1 MEAVRRREDPW
12 GRLAWQ
18 VPLATFLT
26 LVGLMS
32 FLRLLEPSEVP
43 PPAPR
48 PLDVEVAELLPPPI
62 AAPAPAA
69 PTPPA
74 RPTPSPVRERPPAE
88 IRPPV
93 EPPPPLAPVAAPPAV
108 APPQP
113 LDSARPAI
121 EARDAILAPPATAPQ
136 PVAPSTAIAS
146 STSKQEG
153 DRASR
158 APPETA
164 RDPVPG
170 ARGGPLGGGNA
181 GARAIYQPLPEIP
194 EALRH
199 RSIEIIAV
207 ARFKVAA
214 NGSAQVE
221 LTEPTADSDLNRALL
236 ESLRRWRFFPAMQD
250 GKPAAS
256 TVEIR
261 IPISVR

>member
-1 MEAVRRREDPW
+1 
-12 GRLAWQ
+12 

-32 FLRLLEPSEVP
+32 LLRLLEPSYLP
-43 PPAPR
+43 PPAQR
-48 PLDVEVAELLPPPI
+48 PLDVEVAELPPRIVAPPPT
-62 AAPAPAA
+62 APPAA
-69 PTPPA
+69 RPTPPA
-74 RPTPSPVRERPPAE
+74 VRERPPVE
-88 IRPPV
+88 TRPPV
-93 EPPPPLAPVAAPPAV
+93 EARPPAASVAPPPAV
-108 APPQP
+108 TSEPV
-113 LDSARPAI
+113 DTARPAI
-121 EARDAILAPPATAPQ
+121 KGRDAIVMPPAGEPQ
-136 PVAPSTAIAS
+136 PVAPSPAIPS
-146 STSKQEG
+146 SPSVQEG

-158 APPETA
+158 AAPEAA
-164 RDPVPG
+164 RDPVQGP
-170 ARGGPLGGGNA
+170 RGESRGGGNT
-181 GARAIYQPLPEIP
+181 GARAISQPLPEIP

-236 ESLRRWRFFPAMQD
+236 ESLSRWRFFPAMQD

>member
-1 MEAVRRREDPW
+1 
-12 GRLAWQ
+12 

-32 FLRLLEPSEVP
+32 LLRLLEPSELP
-43 PPAPR
+43 PPAQR
-48 PLDVEVAELLPPPI
+48 PLDVEVAELPPRIVAPPPT
-62 AAPAPAA
+62 APKPAVR
-69 PTPPA
+69 PTPP
-74 RPTPSPVRERPPAE
+74 SVRERHPVE
-88 IRPPV
+88 TRPPV
-93 EPPPPLAPVAAPPAV
+93 EPLPSVAPPPAV
-108 APPQP
+108 ASEPV
-113 LDSARPAI
+113 DSAKPAI
-121 EARDAILAPPATAPQ
+121 KERDAIVTPPAGEPQ
-136 PVAPSTAIAS
+136 PVAPSTA
-146 STSKQEG
+146 STSTSVQEG

-164 RDPVPG
+164 RDPVSGP
-170 ARGGPLGGGNA
+170 RGEALGGGST
-181 GARAIYQPLPEIP
+181 GARAISQPLPDIP

-199 RSIEIIAV
+199 RSIEIVAV

-221 LTEPTADSDLNRALL
+221 LTGPTADSDLNRALL

-250 GKPAAS
+250 GKPVAS

>member
-1 MEAVRRREDPW
+1 MEAVRRREDSW

-18 VPLATFLT
+18 VPLATLLT

-32 FLRLLEPSEVP
+32 FLRLLEPSDLP
-43 PPAPR
+43 PPAQR
-48 PLDVEVAELLPPPI
+48 PLDVEVAELPPRI
-62 AAPAPAA
+62 VAPPPAA
-69 PTPPA
+69 PKPAA
-74 RPTPSPVRERPPAE
+74 RPTPPSVRERHPVE
-88 IRPPV
+88 TRRPV
-93 EPPPPLAPVAAPPAV
+93 EPLPPVAPVAPPPVV
-108 APPQP
+108 ASEPV
-113 LDSARPAI
+113 DSARPAI
-121 EARDAILAPPATAPQ
+121 KARDAIVTPPAGEPQ
-136 PVAPSTAIAS
+136 PVAPSTAIA

-170 ARGGPLGGGNA
+170 PRGETLGGGNT
-181 GARAIYQPLPEIP
+181 GARAISQPLPEIP

-221 LTEPTADSDLNRALL
+221 LTGPTADSDLNRALL

-250 GKPAAS
+250 GKPVAS
-256 TVEIR
+256 AVEIR

>member
-1 MEAVRRREDPW
+1 MEAVRRREDSW

-32 FLRLLEPSEVP
+32 LLRLLEPSDLP

-48 PLDVEVAELLPPPI
+48 PLDVEVAELPPRIVAPPPT
-62 AAPAPAA
+62 APKPAA
-69 PTPPA
+69 RPMPP
-74 RPTPSPVRERPPAE
+74 PVRERHPVETP
-88 IRPPV
+88 PPV
-93 EPPPPLAPVAAPPAV
+93 EPLPSVAPVAPPPAV
-108 APPQP
+108 ASEPV
-113 LDSARPAI
+113 DSARPAI
-121 EARDAILAPPATAPQ
+121 EARDAIVTPPAAEPQ
-136 PVAPSTAIAS
+136 PVAPSTA
-146 STSKQEG
+146 TSKSVQEG

-158 APPETA
+158 APSETA

-170 ARGGPLGGGNA
+170 SRGEALGGGNT

-221 LTEPTADSDLNRALL
+221 LTEPTADSDLNRAVL

-250 GKPAAS
+250 GKPVAS
-256 TVEIR
+256 IVEIR

>member
-1 MEAVRRREDPW
+1 
-12 GRLAWQ
+12 

-26 LVGLMS
+26 LAGLMS
-32 FLRLLEPSEVP
+32 FLRLLEPSDLP
-43 PPAPR
+43 PPAQR
-48 PLDVEVAELLPPPI
+48 PLDVEVAELPPRI
-62 AAPAPAA
+62 VAPPPAA
-69 PTPPA
+69 PKPAA
-74 RPTPSPVRERPPAE
+74 RPTPPSVRERHPVE
-88 IRPPV
+88 TRPPV
-93 EPPPPLAPVAAPPAV
+93 EPLPAV
-108 APPQP
+108 APVAPP
-113 LDSARPAI
+113 PAIASEPIDSARPAI
-121 EARDAILAPPATAPQ
+121 KERDAIVTPPAGEPQ
-136 PVAPSTAIAS
+136 PAAPSTAIAS
-146 STSKQEG
+146 STRKKEG

-164 RDPVPG
+164 RAPVPG
-170 ARGGPLGGGNA
+170 PRGEALGGGNT
-181 GARAIYQPLPEIP
+181 GARAISQPLPEIP

-221 LTEPTADSDLNRALL
+221 LTGPTADADLNRALL

-250 GKPAAS
+250 GKPVAS

>member
-1 MEAVRRREDPW
+1 V
-12 GRLAWQ
+12 WQ

-32 FLRLLEPSEVP
+32 FLRLLEPSDVP

-48 PLDVEVAELLPPPI
+48 PLDVQVAELPPLIVAPPPT
-62 AAPAPAA
+62 AAPKPPVRA
-69 PTPPA
+69 TPP
-74 RPTPSPVRERPPAE
+74 PERERRPVE

-93 EPPPPLAPVAAPPAV
+93 EIPPSPAPLVTPPAV
-108 APPQP
+108 APPEP
-113 LDSARPAI
+113 LDPARPAT
-121 EARDAILAPPATAPQ
+121 EARDPVRASPAAAPEPVAPATAI
-136 PVAPSTAIAS
+136 ARSTA
-146 STSKQEG
+146 KPEG

-158 APPETA
+158 TPPETA
-164 RDPVPG
+164 RDPVSGP
-170 ARGGPLGGGNA
+170 RGGPLGGGNA

-199 RSIEIIAV
+199 RNIEIIAV

-221 LTEPTADSDLNRALL
+221 LTEPTADADLNRALL
-236 ESLRRWRFFPAMQD
+236 ESLRRWQFFPAMQE

>member
-1 MEAVRRREDPW
+1 VA
-12 GRLAWQ
+12 Q
-18 VPLATFLT
+18 VAPVA
-26 LVGLMS
+26 
-32 FLRLLEPSEVP
+32 P
-43 PPAPR
+43 PPP
-48 PLDVEVAELLPPPI
+48 VATEPVDT
-62 AAPAPAA
+62 ATPATKGRDAIV
-69 PTPPA
+69 TPPA
-74 RPTPSPVRERPPAE
+74 GE
-88 IRPPV
+88 
-93 EPPPPLAPVAAPPAV
+93 
-108 APPQP
+108 PQP
-113 LDSARPAI
+113 
-121 EARDAILAPPATAPQ
+121 T
-136 PVAPSTAIAS
+136 APSTAIAG
-146 STSKQEG
+146 STRKQEG

-170 ARGGPLGGGNA
+170 PRGEAFGGGNT
-181 GARAIYQPLPEIP
+181 GARAISQPLPEIP

-221 LTEPTADSDLNRALL
+221 LTGPTADSDLNRALL

-250 GKPAAS
+250 GKPVAS

>member
-1 MEAVRRREDPW
+1 VEAVGRREDAW

-32 FLRLLEPSEVP
+32 FLRLLEPSDVP

-48 PLDVEVAELLPPPI
+48 PLDVEVAAPPPPPI
-62 AAPAPAA
+62 VAPTPAA
-69 PTPPA
+69 PKPPA
-74 RPTPSPVRERPPAE
+74 RPTPPPVRERRPAE
-88 IRPPV
+88 IRPAV
-93 EPPPPLAPVAAPPAV
+93 EPPPFLAPVAAPPAV
-108 APPQP
+108 APPEP
-113 LDSARPAI
+113 LDSARPAM
-121 EARDAILAPPATAPQ
+121 EARDAIAPPAAAPQ
-136 PVAPSTAIAS
+136 PAAPSTATTS
-146 STSKQEG
+146 STSKQDDG
-153 DRASR
+153 RASR
-158 APPETA
+158 VPHETA
-164 RDPVPG
+164 RDPVAGP
-170 ARGGPLGGGNA
+170 RGGPPGGGTA
-181 GARAIYQPLPEIP
+181 GARVIYQPLPEIP

-221 LTEPTADSDLNRALL
+221 LTEPTADPDLNHALL